1 MLRRAALALACLAAV
16 AAAPVH
22 RPRTDPVVVQR
33 FVEVLRD
40 NITLG
45 KLPDGSP
52 MARETP
58 AERAQPILPAVLA
71 QQAFDRGLVSGGI
84 EACAG
89 NWRVM
94 NFDPF
99 ITELKSRADRT
110 PKQLGFAVML
120 HDAGREQGN
129 HIPDEQCTP
138 EAQAA
143 LAAAA
148 VAARGE
154 SAKLP

>member
-1 MLRRAALALACLAAV
+1 MLRRAAMTLACLAAV
-16 AAAPVH
+16 AAAPVN
-22 RPRTDPVVVQR
+22 RPHSDPVVVQR
-33 FVEVLRD
+33 FVELLRD

-52 MARETP
+52 MALETP
-58 AERAQPILPAVLA
+58 AERAQPILPPVLA
-71 QQAFDRGLVSGGI
+71 QQAFDRGLISGGI

-99 ITELKSRADRT
+99 VAELKSRRGLT
-110 PKQLGFAVML
+110 PKQLGFAVMV

-129 HIPDEQCTP
+129 HIPDDQCTP
-138 EAQAA
+138 EHQAA
-143 LAAAA
+143 LTAAA
-148 VAARGE
+148 VAVRGQ
-154 SAKLP
+154 SATQP

>member
-1 MLRRAALALACLAAV
+1 MLRRAAVSLACLAAV
-16 AAAPVH
+16 AASPGN

-45 KLPDGSP
+45 KLPDGSALP
-52 MARETP
+52 RETP
-58 AERAQPILPAVLA
+58 AERAQPILPPLLA

-94 NFDPF
+94 NFEPF
-99 ITELKSRADRT
+99 VAELKSRADLT
-110 PKQLGFAVML
+110 PKQFGFAVMV

-129 HIPDEQCTP
+129 HVPDDQCTP

-143 LAAAA
+143 LTAAA

-154 SAKLP
+154 SARLP